1 MIRGSE
7 MKLKTAQDGLSRAL
21 SIVVLALA
29 FVTFPVVLAARA
41 DVDIQEVASESGVTA
56 WLVEDYTVPV
66 INIRF
71 AFTGGSVQEPEGKE
85 GLANLMTG
93 LFDEGAGDLES
104 AAFQERMDDAGGEMS
119 FSATRDA
126 IFGSL
131 RMLAE
136 DREEVLD
143 LLRLAVTEPRFDE
156 APFERIRAQIL
167 TGLQSRERDPQHQG
181 RLAFARALYGDH
193 PYGRSDEGTSETL
206 AALSPDDVRALHG
219 RLFARSNLHVAVVG
233 AIDAETLAEVLDEVF
248 GDLPA
253 QADLIEI
260 EPVEPALAQEV
271 GFEFAL
277 PQSSLQ
283 LVYPGLARDDE
294 DFFAAFLMNHV
305 LGGGSFSSRLFNEVR
320 EARGLTY
327 GIGSWLRTDDY
338 TNSLNIA
345 TSTRS
350 DRVSEALEVI
360 EAEIARMIEEGPTEE
375 ELADAKRY
383 LIGAYAI
390 NNLDTSASV
399 ARTLV
404 ELQRNDLGIDYIS
417 RREEL
422 INEVTREQAHE
433 AARRLLSAEPAL
445 MVIGPA
451 RTDTAEPG

>member
-1 MIRGSE
+1 MIKGSE

-41 DVDIQEVASESGVTA
+41 DVDIQEVTSESGITA

-104 AAFQERMDDAGGEMS
+104 AVFQERMDDAGGEMS

-126 IFGSL
+126 VFGSL

-156 APFERIRAQIL
+156 VPFERIRAQIL
-167 TGLQSRERDPQHQG
+167 TGLQSRERDPEHQG

-206 AALSPDDVRALHG
+206 AALTPDDVRALHE

-233 AIDAETLAEVLDEVF
+233 AIDAETLAQVLDEVF

-253 QADLIEI
+253 EADLVEI

-271 GFEFAL
+271 AFEFAL
-277 PQSSLQ
+277 PQIHLQ

-294 DFFAAFLMNHV
+294 I
-305 LGGGSFSSRLFNEVR
+305 SSPP
-320 EARGLTY
+320 
-327 GIGSWLRTDDY
+327 S
-338 TNSLNIA
+338 
-345 TSTRS
+345 
-350 DRVSEALEVI
+350 
-360 EAEIARMIEEGPTEE
+360 
-375 ELADAKRY
+375 
-383 LIGAYAI
+383 
-390 NNLDTSASV
+390 
-399 ARTLV
+399 
-404 ELQRNDLGIDYIS
+404 
-417 RREEL
+417 
-422 INEVTREQAHE
+422 
-433 AARRLLSAEPAL
+433 
-445 MVIGPA
+445 
-451 RTDTAEPG
+451 

>member
-1 MIRGSE
+1 MIKGSE
-7 MKLKTAQDGLSRAL
+7 MMLKTAQDGLSRAL

-41 DVDIQEVASESGVTA
+41 DVDIQEVTSESGITA

-104 AAFQERMDDAGGEMS
+104 AVFQERMDDAGGEMS

-126 IFGSL
+126 VFGSL

-167 TGLQSRERDPQHQG
+167 TGLQSRERDPEHQG

-206 AALSPDDVRALHG
+206 AALTPDDVRALHE

-233 AIDAETLAEVLDEVF
+233 AIDAETLAQVLDEVF

-253 QADLIEI
+253 EADLVEI

-283 LVYPGLARDDE
+283 LVYPGLARDDA
-294 DFFAAFLMNHV
+294 DFFPAFLMNHV

-360 EAEIARMIEEGPTEE
+360 EAEIARMIEEGPTEQ

>member
-1 MIRGSE
+1 MIR
-7 MKLKTAQDGLSRAL
+7 KTQISMRSAQERINHAL
-21 SIVVLALA
+21 SIVLLALA

-41 DVDIQEVASESGVTA
+41 DVDIQEITSESGVTA

-143 LLRLAVTEPRFDE
+143 LLRLAVTEPRFDQ

-181 RLAFARALYGDH
+181 RLAFAKALYGDH

-206 AALSPDDVRALHG
+206 AALSPDDVRALHE

-253 QADLIEI
+253 EADLVEI

-350 DRVSEALEVI
+350 DRVTEALQVI
-360 EAEIARMIEEGPTEE
+360 EAEIARMIEDGPTEE

>member
-1 MIRGSE
+1 MIR
-7 MKLKTAQDGLSRAL
+7 KTQISMRSAQERINHAL
-21 SIVVLALA
+21 SIVLLALA

-41 DVDIQEVASESGVTA
+41 DVDIQEITSESGVTA

-143 LLRLAVTEPRFDE
+143 LLRLAVTEPRFDQ

-206 AALSPDDVRALHG
+206 AALSPDDVRALHE

-253 QADLIEI
+253 EADLVEI

-350 DRVSEALEVI
+350 DRVTEALEVI
-360 EAEIARMIEEGPTEE
+360 EAEIARMIEDGPTEE

>member
-1 MIRGSE
+1 MIR
-7 MKLKTAQDGLSRAL
+7 KTQISMRSAQERINHAL

-41 DVDIQEVASESGVTA
+41 DVDIQEITSESGVTA

-143 LLRLAVTEPRFDE
+143 LLRLAVTEPRFDQ

-206 AALSPDDVRALHG
+206 AALSPDDVRALHE

-253 QADLIEI
+253 EADLVEI

-350 DRVSEALEVI
+350 DRVTEALQVI
-360 EAEIARMIEEGPTEE
+360 EAEIARMIEDGPTEE

>member
-1 MIRGSE
+1 MIR
-7 MKLKTAQDGLSRAL
+7 KTQISMRSAQERINHAL

-41 DVDIQEVASESGVTA
+41 DVDIQEITSESGVTA

-143 LLRLAVTEPRFDE
+143 LLRLAVTEPRFDQ

-181 RLAFARALYGDH
+181 RLAFAKALYGDH

-206 AALSPDDVRALHG
+206 AALSPDDVRALHE

-253 QADLIEI
+253 EADLVEI

-350 DRVSEALEVI
+350 DRVTEALQVI
-360 EAEIARMIEEGPTEE
+360 EAEIARMIEDGPTEE

>member
-1 MIRGSE
+1 MIKRHE
-7 MKLKTAQDGLSRAL
+7 MHLRPAQDRLFNAL
-21 SIVVLALA
+21 SIVILALA

-41 DVDIQEVASESGVTA
+41 EVEIQEVTSETGVTA
-56 WLVEDYTVPV
+56 WLVEDYTVP
-66 INIRF
+66 IITMRF
-71 AFTGGSVQEPEGKE
+71 SFSGGSVQEPEGKE

-119 FSATRDA
+119 FSSSRDV
-126 IFGSL
+126 IHGSI

-136 DREEVLD
+136 DRDEVLD

-167 TGLQSRERDPQHQG
+167 TGLQSRERDPEHQG
-181 RLAFARALYGDH
+181 RLAFARALFGEH

-206 AALSPDDVRALHG
+206 GALTPEDVRELHG
-219 RLFARSNLHVAVVG
+219 RLFARSNLNVAVVG
-233 AIDAETLAEVLDEVF
+233 AIDADTLREDLDRLF
-248 GDLPA
+248 GDLPEE
-253 QADLIEI
+253 ADLVEI
-260 EPVEPALAQEV
+260 EQVQPELGQEV

-283 LVYPGLARDDE
+283 LVYPGLARDDD

-327 GIGSWLRTDDY
+327 GIGSWIRTDDY
-338 TNSLNIA
+338 THSLNVA

-350 DRVSEALEVI
+350 DRVEEALEVI
-360 EAEIARMIEEGPTEE
+360 EAEIARMIEEGPSEE

-390 NNLDTSASV
+390 NNLDTSSNV

-404 ELQRNDLGIDYIS
+404 ELQRNALGIDYIS
-417 RREEL
+417 RREDL
-422 INEVTREQAHE
+422 INEVTRDEAHE
-433 AARRLLSAEPAL
+433 AARRLLSADPAI

-451 RTDTAEPG
+451 RAGTAEPG

>member
-1 MIRGSE
+1 MIR
-7 MKLKTAQDGLSRAL
+7 KTQISMRSAQERINHAL
-21 SIVVLALA
+21 SIVLLALA

-41 DVDIQEVASESGVTA
+41 DVDIQEITSESGVTA

-143 LLRLAVTEPRFDE
+143 LLRLAVTEPRFDQ

-206 AALSPDDVRALHG
+206 AALSPDDVRALHE

-253 QADLIEI
+253 EADLVEI

-350 DRVSEALEVI
+350 DRVTEALQVI
-360 EAEIARMIEEGPTEE
+360 EAEIARMIEDGPTEE

>member
-1 MIRGSE
+1 MIRETKMTMRS
-7 MKLKTAQDGLSRAL
+7 AQGRLYHAL
-21 SIVVLALA
+21 SILVLALA

-41 DVDIQEVASESGVTA
+41 DVDIQEVTSESGITA
-56 WLVEDYTVPV
+56 WLVEDYTVPI

-126 IFGSL
+126 VFGSL

-143 LLRLAVTEPRFDE
+143 LMRLAVTEPRFDE

-167 TGLQSRERDPQHQG
+167 TGIQSRERDPEHQG
-181 RLAFARALYGDH
+181 RLAFAQALYGDH

-206 AALSPDDVRALHG
+206 AALTPADVGELHQ

-233 AIDAETLAEVLDEVF
+233 AIDAETLRVELDRVF
-248 GDLPA
+248 GDLPEK
-253 QADLIEI
+253 ADLIEV

-283 LVYPGLARDDE
+283 LVYPGLARDDD

-350 DRVSEALEVI
+350 DRVTEALAVI

-390 NNLDTSASV
+390 NNLDTSSSV

-451 RTDTAEPG
+451 RASAGEPG

>member
-1 MIRGSE
+1 MIKGSE
-7 MKLKTAQDGLSRAL
+7 MMLKTAQDGLSRAL

-41 DVDIQEVASESGVTA
+41 DVDIQEVTSESGITA

-104 AAFQERMDDAGGEMS
+104 AVFQERMDDAGGEMS

-126 IFGSL
+126 VFGSL

-156 APFERIRAQIL
+156 VPFERIRAQIL
-167 TGLQSRERDPQHQG
+167 TGLQSRERDPEHQG

-206 AALSPDDVRALHG
+206 AALTPDDVRALHE

-233 AIDAETLAEVLDEVF
+233 AIDAETLAQVLDEVF

-253 QADLIEI
+253 EADLVEI
-260 EPVEPALAQEV
+260 DPVEPALAQEV

-294 DFFAAFLMNHV
+294 AFFPAFLMNHV

-360 EAEIARMIEEGPTEE
+360 EAEIARMIEEGPTEQ

>member
-1 MIRGSE
+1 MIR
-7 MKLKTAQDGLSRAL
+7 KTQISMRSAQERINHAL

-41 DVDIQEVASESGVTA
+41 DVDIQEITSESGVTA

-143 LLRLAVTEPRFDE
+143 LLRLAVTEPRFDQ

-206 AALSPDDVRALHG
+206 AALSPDDVRALHE

-253 QADLIEI
+253 EADLVEI

-350 DRVSEALEVI
+350 DRVTEALEVI
-360 EAEIARMIEEGPTEE
+360 EAEIARMIEDGPTEE